1 MWSVEHG
8 PKGGDELNLIEENP
22 NYGWSVETAG
32 LQYDVYVAGAPRDQ
46 PDGKVQVR
54 PLMDPGQRL
63 SDRFRLAALTFVP
76 SIGISN
82 VKVVTGFA
90 PYWNGDL
97 LISSLRDQAIH
108 RVRLHDTMVVYSE
121 RIEIGERL
129 TYLETRE
136 NSIYLLTDGR
146 LIRLRMEASL

>member
-1 MWSVEHG
+1 MWSGEHG
-8 PKGGDELNLIEENP
+8 PKGGDELNLIEENQ
-22 NYGWSVETAG
+22 NYGWPVETAG
-32 LQYDVYVAGAPRDQ
+32 LQHDVYVPGAPRDQ
-46 PDGKVQVR
+46 PDGTVQVW

-63 SDRFRLAALTFVP
+63 S
-76 SIGISN
+76 
-82 VKVVTGFA
+82 
-90 PYWNGDL
+90 DL

-136 NSIYLLTDGR
+136 NSIYLLD
-146 LIRLRMEASL
+146 RMGG